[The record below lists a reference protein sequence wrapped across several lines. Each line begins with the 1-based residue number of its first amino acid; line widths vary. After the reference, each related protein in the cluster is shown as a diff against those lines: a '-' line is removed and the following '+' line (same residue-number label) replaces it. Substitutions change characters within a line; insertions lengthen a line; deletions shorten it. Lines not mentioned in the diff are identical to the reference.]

1 MLTRWIDDATLFET
15 AALERDPATDD
26 SRRVRGS
33 SWSLRLVRFAI
44 MGLTS
49 LLLGIALLPALALVG
64 LLVIPL
70 SPFGAVL
77 MMMAAAGVRD
87 AASRTPR
94 SSAPRPRSQTPYWHA
109 AVPRTP
115 AFA

>member
-1 MLTRWIDDATLFET
+1 MFTRWIDDATVLEG
-15 AALERDPATDD
+15 AAGERVPATED
-26 SRRVRGS
+26 SRGVRRS
-33 SWSLRLVRFAI
+33 SWSLRIGRFAI

-64 LLVIPL
+64 LFVIPL

-77 MMMAAAGVRD
+77 MMVAAAGVRD
-87 AASRTPR
+87 AAPRTPR